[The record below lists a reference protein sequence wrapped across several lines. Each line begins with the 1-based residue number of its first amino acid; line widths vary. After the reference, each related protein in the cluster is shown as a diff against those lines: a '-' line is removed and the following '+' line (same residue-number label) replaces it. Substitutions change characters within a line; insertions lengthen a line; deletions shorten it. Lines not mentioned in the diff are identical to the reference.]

1 VQLLLFVVAVLAPAL
16 SLTGT
21 SGRPNK
27 QASLQPF
34 ALRMDLL
41 KPASAGG
48 LESFMNDA
56 YRSIWLKSLKT
67 FPQDASLGQKGVVA
81 VHFAVRKDGTLA
93 ESYPTLE
100 SSSRKSLLDEH
111 AMKAV
116 RDSAPFDPLPDSLSS
131 PQIELRA
138 NFYYNVIPPPQCS
151 KFEVNCPLGPI
162 AKMYWGPKPAR
173 IEPPLN

>member
-1 VQLLLFVVAVLAPAL
+1 LIKVFFTRAAERKPLVGLLLFVVAVLTPAL
-16 SLTGT
+16 SLMGT

-27 QASLQPF
+27 QASPQPSF

-67 FPQDASLGQKGVVA
+67 FPQDASLGQKGVVS
-81 VHFAVRKDGTLA
+81 VHFAVQKAGTLA

-100 SSSRKSLLDEH
+100 SSSRKNVLDEH

-116 RDSAPFDPLPDSLSS
+116 RDSAPFDPLPDSLSA
-131 PQIELRA
+131 PQIDLRA
-138 NFYYNVIPPPQCS
+138 NFYYNVIPPPHNAPNS
-151 KFEVNCPLGPI
+151 K
-162 AKMYWGPKPAR
+162 
-173 IEPPLN
+173 